1 MKSKLKTFAGKTPTT
16 HRARLGLT
24 LTEGK
29 KILSHWKR
37 LEQTVLTSKT
47 LQGTMSDP
55 TSLS

>member
-24 LTEGK
+24 LTEGRF
-29 KILSHWKR
+29 LSHWKR